1 MRKLVCGLAFF
12 MAVTSTFLQVAVFAQ
27 ETEQQL
33 SLYSDLYVDA
43 GKRTD
48 FETFHLDRNWRLA
61 AANVSSGFMSA
72 VSDQG
77 VYRFLTNGLPN
88 MAAVDTRA
96 AQMRQLAPASP
107 AMRPLGE
114 AIERLESS
122 IRRQRLELSYVPA
135 NPRISIGEARFFRE
149 LSFYFKGGGGAAQ
162 DATEIMQR
170 FRALYEANDI
180 SMGYT
185 VNSRVLGTGANLR
198 VIFFARDAVD
208 FYTAYGEAVQRM
220 GQEFQTLA
228 TELIALCNRT
238 EFTNWTIRG
247 DLSYQP
253 AN

>member
-1 MRKLVCGLAFF
+1 MRKLICGLVCL
-12 MAVTSTFLQVAVFAQ
+12 MAVMSTLLPVAVFAQ

-33 SLYSDLYVDA
+33 SLYLELYVDA

-48 FETFHLDRNWRLA
+48 FETVHLDRNQRLA
-61 AANVSSGFMSA
+61 AANVSFGFVSA

-88 MAAVDTRA
+88 MAALDTRA
-96 AQMRQLAPASP
+96 AQMRRVTPASP
-107 AMRPLGE
+107 AMLLLGE
-114 AIERLESS
+114 AIERNESS
-122 IRRQRLELSYVPA
+122 IRRQRPELSYVPA
-135 NPRISIGEARFFRE
+135 NPRISVGEAGFFRE
-149 LSFYFKGGGGAAQ
+149 LKFYFKGGGGAAQ

-208 FYTAYGEAVQRM
+208 FYTANGEAVERM

-228 TELIALCNRT
+228 TELIALCTQT
-238 EFTNWTIRG
+238 EFTNWTIRR